1 MFGERPLS
9 QLARELLARERGS
22 SEDEALK
29 SRAMARARAALPS
42 ERASS
47 IDLRRPN
54 LVARNDRP
62 RRLARMLPLIAAS
75 LAAVGLALAGAGVYE
90 WRQAPALDVSP
101 REEVRAPVPPPRQL
115 TVGGALP
122 GVATSS
128 PAAAPQAPAPR
139 AEVPPSTSANDGA
152 RALNI
157 KQYAAELLLLE
168 PARSSIARGDYSAAL
183 AAIDQHRREFPRS
196 QLSEERE
203 ALRIRALWGLGQR
216 PAALTAAKS
225 FRKRYPRSSLLGWLQ
240 DQNAS
245 TP

>member
-1 MFGERPLS
+1 MFGEQPLS

-42 ERASS
+42 ERSS
-47 IDLRRPN
+47 SVGLRRPN
-54 LVARNDRP
+54 LGAGNDRP
-62 RRLARMLPLIAAS
+62 RRLARTLPLIAAS

-90 WRQAPALDVSP
+90 WRAPQLDVAP
-101 REEVRAPVPPPRQL
+101 REDVRPSAPTPRQL

-122 GVATSS
+122 GVASSS
-128 PAAAPQAPAPR
+128 PEEAPRAPAPR
-139 AEVPPSTSANDGA
+139 AENAPPTAANDGA
-152 RALNI
+152 RALNM

-168 PARSSIARGDYSAAL
+168 PARSSIARGDYPAAL
-183 AAIDQHRREFPRS
+183 TAIDQHRREFPRS

-216 PAALTAAKS
+216 PAALSAAKS
-225 FRKRYPRSSLLGWLQ
+225 FRKRYPRSSLLSWLQ
-240 DQNAS
+240 AQSAA

>member
-1 MFGERPLS
+1 MFREPPLS
-9 QLARELLARERGS
+9 NVAIELLTRERGR

-42 ERASS
+42 DRSS
-47 IDLRRPN
+47 SVGLRRPN
-54 LVARNDRP
+54 LIVTKDRP

-75 LAAVGLALAGAGVYE
+75 LAAVGLALAGARVYE
-90 WRQAPALDVSP
+90 WQAPKSNAAPSEHVQPPTPGP
-101 REEVRAPVPPPRQL
+101 RPLA
-115 TVGGALP
+115 VGGALP
-122 GVATSS
+122 GVASSS
-128 PAAAPQAPAPR
+128 PALPPQAPPPK
-139 AEVPPSTSANDGA
+139 AEAAPSTSTTDGT
-152 RALNI
+152 RALNM

-168 PARSSIARGDYSAAL
+168 PARSSIARGDYSGAL
-183 AAIDQHRREFPRS
+183 TAIDQHRREFPRS

-216 PAALTAAKS
+216 PTALTAAKS

-240 DQNAS
+240 DPSAT

>member
-1 MFGERPLS
+1 MFGEQPLS

-29 SRAMARARAALPS
+29 SRAMQRARATLPS
-42 ERASS
+42 ERSS
-47 IDLRRPN
+47 SVGLRHPN

-90 WRQAPALDVSP
+90 WRAPKLDVSP
-101 REEVRAPVPPPRQL
+101 SEEVRPPVRAPRQL

-122 GVATSS
+122 GVASSS
-128 PAAAPQAPAPR
+128 PAVAPQAPTPR
-139 AEVPPSTSANDGA
+139 AEATPSTSSNDGT
-152 RALNI
+152 RTLNM
-157 KQYAAELLLLE
+157 KQYAAELVLLE

-183 AAIDQHRREFPRS
+183 TAIDQHRREFPRS

-240 DQNAS
+240 DQSAS
-245 TP
+245 SP

>member
-1 MFGERPLS
+1 MFGEQPLS

-29 SRAMARARAALPS
+29 SRAMDRARAALPS
-42 ERASS
+42 ERSS
-47 IDLRRPN
+47 SVGLRRPN

-62 RRLARMLPLIAAS
+62 RRLARALPLIAAS
-75 LAAVGLALAGAGVYE
+75 LAAVGLAAAGAGVYE
-90 WRQAPALDVSP
+90 WRAAELDVAP
-101 REEVRAPVPPPRQL
+101 REEVRPPAPTPRQL

-122 GVATSS
+122 GVASSS
-128 PAAAPQAPAPR
+128 PTIVQQAPAPR
-139 AEVPPSTSANDGA
+139 AEAAPSAGTNDAA

-240 DQNAS
+240 EQSPS